1 LIASYK
7 NELSNK
13 KIIGTFCSNCNI
25 KFLPPKPICVTCNND
40 NLNNVEFEGKGV
52 IIGVTEVAVVPS
64 TMSKAGFGAD
74 NPYWTCII
82 SLDEGV
88 NIPAVLNLTDYC
100 DSKKPFIG
108 MDVEIEFG
116 CKNEIYF
123 KPL

>member
-1 LIASYK
+1 
-7 NELSNK
+7 
-13 KIIGTFCSNCNI
+13 
-25 KFLPPKPICVTCNND
+25 
-40 NLNNVEFEGKGV
+40 
-52 IIGVTEVAVVPS
+52 
-64 TMSKAGFGAD
+64 MSKSGFGAD

-82 SLDEGV
+82 SLDEEV
-88 NIPAVLNLTDYC
+88 NIPAVLNLTEYC

>member
-1 LIASYK
+1 MIASYK
-7 NELSNK
+7 HELSNK
-13 KIIGTFCSNCNI
+13 KIICTFCSKCKI
-25 KFLPPKPICVTCNND
+25 KFLPPKPICITCNND
-40 NLNNVEFEGKGV
+40 NLSNVEFKGKG
-52 IIGVTEVAVVPS
+52 ILIGVTEVAVVPS

-82 SLDEGV
+82 SLDEEV
-88 NIPAVLNLTDYC
+88 NIPAVLNLTEYC